1 MAENII
7 NGSDL
12 YVFVDTIPLAHAT
25 SYTLSINMGVRN
37 TSNKDTGLWE
47 TNAPGRFTATAS
59 CDGLV
64 AYGSFETI
72 VTQMIARAPLAL
84 FFGRKIGDVAS
95 AGYDASATFASGY
108 FYVTSWEQSAP
119 DAANAT
125 YTVNFEHCSG
135 FAFVSGGNY

>member
-1 MAENII
+1 MAENVI

-12 YVFVDTIPLAHAT
+12 YVFVENVPLAHAT
-25 SYTLSINMGVRN
+25 GYTLSIKMGVRN
-37 TSNKDTGLWE
+37 TSDKDSGLWE
-47 TNAPGRFTATAS
+47 TSAPGRFSATAS
-59 CDGLV
+59 ADGLI

-72 VTQMIARAPLAL
+72 VGQLIARAPVTLY
-84 FFGRKIGDVAS
+84 FGRKIGDVSAS
-95 AGYDASATFASGY
+95 GFDASATFASGD